1 MLWKMRA
8 AAGPREVR
16 DMRYENGWI
25 FADGRFVRGG
35 FSVENGRFA
44 HVLEDVP
51 GPAEDLDGALV
62 IPGLVDIHVHG
73 CAGADFSDGDYAGLV
88 RMARYLARRGVTSF
102 APASM
107 TLPYDAL
114 DKAFHAAA
122 RLRREGLAD
131 GARLVG
137 IQMEGPFLSREKRG
151 SQNPAYLRLPDWD
164 RFLRLYDAAEGLLR
178 IVDVAPELPG
188 AAEFTRRAS
197 EKCRVSVAHT
207 AAGYDQAA
215 AVFDAGATHLTHLF
229 NAMSGIHHRHP
240 GPIGAAS
247 ERENVTAELICD
259 GIHVHPS
266 AVRMAFRLFPGR
278 ICLISDALRCCGMA
292 DGSYSL
298 GGQEILLSGG
308 VARLTGGAIA
318 GSAANL
324 YQCMRRAV
332 SFGIPREQA
341 VWAATALPARVI
353 GRESETGAIA
363 DGRAADFVIC
373 GGELEPRAVYLGGKR
388 LEQSPGPFAPS
399 R

>member
-1 MLWKMRA
+1 
-8 AAGPREVR
+8 
-16 DMRYENGWI
+16 MRYENGWI

-122 RLRREGLAD
+122 RLHREGLAD
-131 GARLVG
+131 GARLMG

-188 AAEFTRRAS
+188 AVEFTRRAS
-197 EKCRVSVAHT
+197 EN
-207 AAGYDQAA
+207 AGCPWPTPPPD
-215 AVFDAGATHLTHLF
+215 TTRLPPCL
-229 NAMSGIHHRHP
+229 MREP
-240 GPIGAAS
+240 PI
-247 ERENVTAELICD
+247 
-259 GIHVHPS
+259 
-266 AVRMAFRLFPGR
+266 
-278 ICLISDALRCCGMA
+278 
-292 DGSYSL
+292 
-298 GGQEILLSGG
+298 
-308 VARLTGGAIA
+308 
-318 GSAANL
+318 
-324 YQCMRRAV
+324 
-332 SFGIPREQA
+332 
-341 VWAATALPARVI
+341 
-353 GRESETGAIA
+353 
-363 DGRAADFVIC
+363 
-373 GGELEPRAVYLGGKR
+373 
-388 LEQSPGPFAPS
+388 
-399 R
+399 

>member
-1 MLWKMRA
+1 
-8 AAGPREVR
+8 
-16 DMRYENGWI
+16 MRYENGWI

-88 RMARYLARRGVTSF
+88 RMARYLARRGVTSY

-131 GARLVG
+131 GARLMG

-188 AAEFTRRAS
+188 AVEFTRRAS

-318 GSAANL
+318 GSAADL

-373 GGELEPRAVYLGGKR
+373 GGELEPEAVYLGGKR
-388 LEQSPGPFAPS
+388 LEQSVGPFAPS

>member
-1 MLWKMRA
+1 
-8 AAGPREVR
+8 
-16 DMRYENGWI
+16 MRYENGWI

-131 GARLVG
+131 GARLMG

-178 IVDVAPELPG
+178 IVDAAPELPG
-188 AAEFTRRAS
+188 AVEFTRRAS

-298 GGQEILLSGG
+298 GGQEILLTGG

-318 GSAANL
+318 GSAADL

-373 GGELEPRAVYLGGKR
+373 GGELEPEAVYLGGKR
-388 LEQSPGPFAPS
+388 LEQSVGPFAPS

>member
-1 MLWKMRA
+1 
-8 AAGPREVR
+8 
-16 DMRYENGWI
+16 MRYENGWI

-114 DKAFHAAA
+114 DRAFHAAA

-131 GARLVG
+131 GARLMG

-188 AAEFTRRAS
+188 AVEFTRRAS

-318 GSAANL
+318 GSAADL

-373 GGELEPRAVYLGGKR
+373 GGELEPEAVYLGGKR
-388 LEQSPGPFAPS
+388 LEQSAGPFAPS
-399 R
+399 L

>member
-1 MLWKMRA
+1 
-8 AAGPREVR
+8 
-16 DMRYENGWI
+16 MRYENGWI
-25 FADGRFVRGG
+25 FADGRFARGG

-131 GARLVG
+131 GARLMG

-188 AAEFTRRAS
+188 AVEFTRRAS

-207 AAGYDQAA
+207 AAEYDQAA

-318 GSAANL
+318 GSAADL

-373 GGELEPRAVYLGGKR
+373 GGELEPEAVYLGGKR
-388 LEQSPGPFAPS
+388 LEQSVGPFAPG

>member
-1 MLWKMRA
+1 
-8 AAGPREVR
+8 
-16 DMRYENGWI
+16 MRYKNGWI

-229 NAMSGIHHRHP
+229 NAMSGIHHRSP

-318 GSAANL
+318 GSAADL

>member
-1 MLWKMRA
+1 
-8 AAGPREVR
+8 
-16 DMRYENGWI
+16 MRYENGWI

-51 GPAEDLDGALV
+51 GPAEDLGGALV

-114 DKAFHAAA
+114 DKAFRAAA

-131 GARLVG
+131 GARLMG

-188 AAEFTRRAS
+188 AVEFTRRAS

-318 GSAANL
+318 GSAADL

-332 SFGIPREQA
+332 FFGIPREQA

-373 GGELEPRAVYLGGKR
+373 GGELEPEAVYLGGKR
-388 LEQSPGPFAPS
+388 LEQSAGPFAPS

>member
-1 MLWKMRA
+1 
-8 AAGPREVR
+8 
-16 DMRYENGWI
+16 MRYENGWI

-35 FSVENGRFA
+35 FCVENGRFA

-131 GARLVG
+131 GARLMG

-188 AAEFTRRAS
+188 AVEFTRRAS

-308 VARLTGGAIA
+308 VARLTGGTIA
-318 GSAANL
+318 GSAADL

-373 GGELEPRAVYLGGKR
+373 GGELEPEAVYLGGKR
-388 LEQSPGPFAPS
+388 LEQSVGPFAPS

>member
-1 MLWKMRA
+1 
-8 AAGPREVR
+8 
-16 DMRYENGWI
+16 MRYENGWI

-88 RMARYLARRGVTSF
+88 RMARYLARQGVTSF

-131 GARLVG
+131 GARLMG

-188 AAEFTRRAS
+188 AVEFTRRAS

-308 VARLTGGAIA
+308 VARLTGGTIA
-318 GSAANL
+318 GSAADL

-373 GGELEPRAVYLGGKR
+373 GGELEPEAVYLGGKR
-388 LEQSPGPFAPS
+388 LEQSAGPFAPN

>member
-1 MLWKMRA
+1 
-8 AAGPREVR
+8 
-16 DMRYENGWI
+16 MRYENGWI

-51 GPAEDLDGALV
+51 GSAEDLDGALV

-131 GARLVG
+131 GARLMG

-188 AAEFTRRAS
+188 AVEFTRRAS

-318 GSAANL
+318 GSAADL

-341 VWAATALPARVI
+341 VWAATARPARVI

-373 GGELEPRAVYLGGKR
+373 GGELEPEAVYLGGKR
-388 LEQSPGPFAPS
+388 LEQSVGPFAPS

>member
-1 MLWKMRA
+1 
-8 AAGPREVR
+8 
-16 DMRYENGWI
+16 MRYENGWI

-35 FSVENGRFA
+35 FSVENGQFA

-131 GARLVG
+131 GARLMG

-188 AAEFTRRAS
+188 AVEFTRRAS

-318 GSAANL
+318 GSAADL

-373 GGELEPRAVYLGGKR
+373 GGELEPEAVYLGGKR
-388 LEQSPGPFAPS
+388 LEQSVGPFVPS

>member
-1 MLWKMRA
+1 
-8 AAGPREVR
+8 
-16 DMRYENGWI
+16 MRYENGWI

-131 GARLVG
+131 GARLMG

-188 AAEFTRRAS
+188 AVEFTRRAS

-266 AVRMAFRLFPGR
+266 AVRMAFRLFPRR

-318 GSAANL
+318 GSAADL
-324 YQCMRRAV
+324 YQCMRRAA

-373 GGELEPRAVYLGGKR
+373 GGELEPEAVYLGGKR
-388 LEQSPGPFAPS
+388 LEQSVGPFAPS

>member
-1 MLWKMRA
+1 
-8 AAGPREVR
+8 
-16 DMRYENGWI
+16 MRYENGWI

-131 GARLVG
+131 GARLMG

-151 SQNPAYLRLPDWD
+151 SQNPAYLRFPDWD

-188 AAEFTRRAS
+188 AVEFTRRAS

-308 VARLTGGAIA
+308 VARLTSGAIA
-318 GSAANL
+318 GSAADL

-373 GGELEPRAVYLGGKR
+373 GGELEPEAVYLGGKR
-388 LEQSPGPFAPS
+388 LEQSAGPFAPN

>member
-1 MLWKMRA
+1 
-8 AAGPREVR
+8 
-16 DMRYENGWI
+16 MRYENGWI

-44 HVLEDVP
+44 HMLEDVP

-88 RMARYLARRGVTSF
+88 RMARHLARRGVTSF

-107 TLPYDAL
+107 TLPYGAL

-131 GARLVG
+131 GARLMG

-188 AAEFTRRAS
+188 AVEFTRRAS

-318 GSAANL
+318 GSAADL

-373 GGELEPRAVYLGGKR
+373 GGELEPEAVYLGGKR
-388 LEQSPGPFAPS
+388 LEQGVGPFAPS

>member
-1 MLWKMRA
+1 
-8 AAGPREVR
+8 
-16 DMRYENGWI
+16 MRYENGWI

-44 HVLEDVP
+44 HVLEDIP

-114 DKAFHAAA
+114 DKAFRAAV

-131 GARLVG
+131 GARLMG

-188 AAEFTRRAS
+188 AVEFTRRAS

-318 GSAANL
+318 GSAADL

-373 GGELEPRAVYLGGKR
+373 GGELEPEAVYLGGKR
-388 LEQSPGPFAPS
+388 LEQSAGPFAPS

>member
-1 MLWKMRA
+1 
-8 AAGPREVR
+8 
-16 DMRYENGWI
+16 MRYENGWI

-122 RLRREGLAD
+122 RLHREGLAD
-131 GARLVG
+131 GARLMG

-178 IVDVAPELPG
+178 VVDVAPELPG
-188 AAEFTRRAS
+188 AVEFTRRAS

-318 GSAANL
+318 GSAADL

-373 GGELEPRAVYLGGKR
+373 GGELEPEAVYLGGKR
-388 LEQSPGPFAPS
+388 LEQSVGPFAPS

>member
-1 MLWKMRA
+1 
-8 AAGPREVR
+8 
-16 DMRYENGWI
+16 MRYENGWI

-51 GPAEDLDGALV
+51 GPEEDLDGALV

-131 GARLVG
+131 GARLMG

-188 AAEFTRRAS
+188 AVEFTRRAS

-318 GSAANL
+318 GSAADL

-373 GGELEPRAVYLGGKR
+373 GGELEPEAVYLGGKR
-388 LEQSPGPFAPS
+388 LEQGVGPFAPS

>member
-1 MLWKMRA
+1 
-8 AAGPREVR
+8 
-16 DMRYENGWI
+16 MRYEKGWI
-25 FADGRFVRGG
+25 FADGRFARGG

-131 GARLVG
+131 GARLMG

-188 AAEFTRRAS
+188 AVEFTRRAS

-318 GSAANL
+318 GSAADL

-373 GGELEPRAVYLGGKR
+373 GGELEPEAVYLGGKR
-388 LEQSPGPFAPS
+388 LEQSAGPFAPS

>member
-1 MLWKMRA
+1 
-8 AAGPREVR
+8 
-16 DMRYENGWI
+16 MRYENGWI

-35 FSVENGRFA
+35 FSVENRRFA

-88 RMARYLARRGVTSF
+88 RMARHLARRGVTSF

-122 RLRREGLAD
+122 QLRREGLAD
-131 GARLVG
+131 GARLMG

-188 AAEFTRRAS
+188 AVEFTRRAS

-298 GGQEILLSGG
+298 GGQKILLSGG

-318 GSAANL
+318 GSAADL

-373 GGELEPRAVYLGGKR
+373 GGELEPEAVYLGGKR
-388 LEQSPGPFAPS
+388 LEQSVGPFAPS

>member
-1 MLWKMRA
+1 
-8 AAGPREVR
+8 
-16 DMRYENGWI
+16 MRYENGWI

-114 DKAFHAAA
+114 DRAFHAAA

-131 GARLVG
+131 GARLMG

-188 AAEFTRRAS
+188 AVEFTRRAS

-318 GSAANL
+318 GSAADL

-373 GGELEPRAVYLGGKR
+373 GGELEPEAVYLGGKR
-388 LEQSPGPFAPS
+388 LEQSAGPFAPG

>member
-1 MLWKMRA
+1 
-8 AAGPREVR
+8 
-16 DMRYENGWI
+16 MRYENGWI

-44 HVLEDVP
+44 HVLEDIP

-131 GARLVG
+131 GARLMG

-188 AAEFTRRAS
+188 AVEFTRRAS

-229 NAMSGIHHRHP
+229 NAMSGIHHRSP

-308 VARLTGGAIA
+308 VVRLTGGAIA
-318 GSAANL
+318 GSAADL

-373 GGELEPRAVYLGGKR
+373 GGELEPEAVYLGGKR
-388 LEQSPGPFAPS
+388 LEQGVGPFAPN

>member
-1 MLWKMRA
+1 
-8 AAGPREVR
+8 
-16 DMRYENGWI
+16 MRYENGWI

-35 FSVENGRFA
+35 FCVENGRFA

-88 RMARYLARRGVTSF
+88 RMAWYLARRGVTSF

-131 GARLVG
+131 GARLMG

-188 AAEFTRRAS
+188 AVEFTRRAS

-318 GSAANL
+318 GSAADL

-373 GGELEPRAVYLGGKR
+373 GGELEPEAVYLGGKR
-388 LEQSPGPFAPS
+388 LEQSAGPFAPS

>member
-1 MLWKMRA
+1 
-8 AAGPREVR
+8 
-16 DMRYENGWI
+16 MRYENGWI

-88 RMARYLARRGVTSF
+88 RMARHLARRGVTSF

-131 GARLVG
+131 GARLMG

-188 AAEFTRRAS
+188 AVEFTRRAS

-229 NAMSGIHHRHP
+229 TARSGIHHRHP

-308 VARLTGGAIA
+308 VARLTGGTIA
-318 GSAANL
+318 GSAADL

-373 GGELEPRAVYLGGKR
+373 GGELEPEAVYLGGKR
-388 LEQSPGPFAPS
+388 LEQSVGPFAPS

>member
-1 MLWKMRA
+1 
-8 AAGPREVR
+8 
-16 DMRYENGWI
+16 MRYENGWI

-131 GARLVG
+131 GARLMG

-188 AAEFTRRAS
+188 AVEFTRRAS

-278 ICLISDALRCCGMA
+278 ICLVSDALRCCGMA

-318 GSAANL
+318 GSAADL

-373 GGELEPRAVYLGGKR
+373 GGELEPEAVYLGGKR
-388 LEQSPGPFAPS
+388 LEQSAGPFAPS

>member
-1 MLWKMRA
+1 
-8 AAGPREVR
+8 
-16 DMRYENGWI
+16 MRYENGWI

-51 GPAEDLDGALV
+51 GPEEDLDGALV
-62 IPGLVDIHVHG
+62 IPGLVDIHIHG

-131 GARLVG
+131 GARLMG

-188 AAEFTRRAS
+188 AVEFTRRAS

-318 GSAANL
+318 GSAADL

-373 GGELEPRAVYLGGKR
+373 GGELEPEAVYLGGKR
-388 LEQSPGPFAPS
+388 LEQSVGPFAPS

>member
-1 MLWKMRA
+1 
-8 AAGPREVR
+8 
-16 DMRYENGWI
+16 MRYENGWI

-44 HVLEDVP
+44 HVLENVP

-88 RMARYLARRGVTSF
+88 RMARHLARRGVTSF

-131 GARLVG
+131 GARLMG

-188 AAEFTRRAS
+188 AVEFTRRAS

-318 GSAANL
+318 GSAADL

-373 GGELEPRAVYLGGKR
+373 GGELEPEAVYLGGKR
-388 LEQSPGPFAPS
+388 LEQSVGPFAPS

>member
-1 MLWKMRA
+1 
-8 AAGPREVR
+8 
-16 DMRYENGWI
+16 MRYENGWI

-35 FSVENGRFA
+35 FSVENGQFA

-131 GARLVG
+131 GARLMG

-188 AAEFTRRAS
+188 AVEFTRRAS

-318 GSAANL
+318 GSAADL

-373 GGELEPRAVYLGGKR
+373 GGELEPEAVYLGGKR
-388 LEQSPGPFAPS
+388 LEQSAGPFAPS
-399 R
+399 L

>member
-1 MLWKMRA
+1 
-8 AAGPREVR
+8 
-16 DMRYENGWI
+16 MRYENGWI

-131 GARLVG
+131 GARLMG

-188 AAEFTRRAS
+188 AVEFTRRAS

-266 AVRMAFRLFPGR
+266 AVRMAFRLFPRR

-318 GSAANL
+318 GSAADL

-373 GGELEPRAVYLGGKR
+373 GGELEPEAVYLGGKR
-388 LEQSPGPFAPS
+388 LEQSVGPFAPS

>member
-1 MLWKMRA
+1 
-8 AAGPREVR
+8 
-16 DMRYENGWI
+16 MRYENGWI

-44 HVLEDVP
+44 HVLEDIP

-131 GARLVG
+131 GARLMG

-188 AAEFTRRAS
+188 AVEFTRRAS

-229 NAMSGIHHRHP
+229 NAMSGIHHRSP

-318 GSAANL
+318 GSAADL

-373 GGELEPRAVYLGGKR
+373 GGELEPEAVYLGGKR
-388 LEQSPGPFAPS
+388 LEQGVGPFAPN

>member
-1 MLWKMRA
+1 
-8 AAGPREVR
+8 
-16 DMRYENGWI
+16 MRYENGWI

-88 RMARYLARRGVTSF
+88 RMARHLARRGVTSF

-131 GARLVG
+131 GARLMG

-188 AAEFTRRAS
+188 AVEFTRRAS

-318 GSAANL
+318 GSAADL

-373 GGELEPRAVYLGGKR
+373 GGELEPEAVYLGGKR
-388 LEQSPGPFAPS
+388 LEQSVGPSAPS

>member
-1 MLWKMRA
+1 
-8 AAGPREVR
+8 
-16 DMRYENGWI
+16 MRYENGWI

-122 RLRREGLAD
+122 RLHREGLAD
-131 GARLVG
+131 GARLMG

-188 AAEFTRRAS
+188 AVEFTRRAS

-229 NAMSGIHHRHP
+229 NAMPGIHHRHP

-318 GSAANL
+318 GSAADL

-373 GGELEPRAVYLGGKR
+373 GGELEPEAVYLGGKR
-388 LEQSPGPFAPS
+388 LKQSAGPFAPS

>member
-1 MLWKMRA
+1 
-8 AAGPREVR
+8 
-16 DMRYENGWI
+16 MRYENGWI

-35 FSVENGRFA
+35 FSVENRRFA

-88 RMARYLARRGVTSF
+88 RMARHLARRGVTSF

-122 RLRREGLAD
+122 QLRREGLAD
-131 GARLVG
+131 GARLMG

-188 AAEFTRRAS
+188 AVEFTRRAS

-318 GSAANL
+318 GSAADL

-373 GGELEPRAVYLGGKR
+373 GGELEPEAVYLGGKR
-388 LEQSPGPFAPS
+388 LEQSVGPFAPS

>member
-1 MLWKMRA
+1 
-8 AAGPREVR
+8 
-16 DMRYENGWI
+16 MRYENGWI

-88 RMARYLARRGVTSF
+88 RMARHLARRGVTSF

-131 GARLVG
+131 GARLMG

-151 SQNPAYLRLPDWD
+151 SQNPVYLRLPDWD

-188 AAEFTRRAS
+188 AVEFTRRAS

-318 GSAANL
+318 GSAADL

-373 GGELEPRAVYLGGKR
+373 GGELEPEAVYLGGKR
-388 LEQSPGPFAPS
+388 LEQGVGPFAPS

>member
-1 MLWKMRA
+1 
-8 AAGPREVR
+8 
-16 DMRYENGWI
+16 MRYENGWI

-131 GARLVG
+131 GARLMG

-188 AAEFTRRAS
+188 AVEFTRRAS

-247 ERENVTAELICD
+247 ERENITAELICD

-318 GSAANL
+318 GSAADL

-373 GGELEPRAVYLGGKR
+373 GGELEPEAVYLGGKR
-388 LEQSPGPFAPS
+388 LEQDVGPFAPN

>member
-1 MLWKMRA
+1 
-8 AAGPREVR
+8 
-16 DMRYENGWI
+16 MRYENGWI
-25 FADGRFVRGG
+25 FADGGFVRGG

-131 GARLVG
+131 GARLMG

-188 AAEFTRRAS
+188 AVEFTRRAS

-318 GSAANL
+318 GSAVDR

-373 GGELEPRAVYLGGKR
+373 GGELEPEAVYLGGKR
-388 LEQSPGPFAPS
+388 LEQSAGPFAPS

>member
-1 MLWKMRA
+1 
-8 AAGPREVR
+8 
-16 DMRYENGWI
+16 MRYENGWV

-131 GARLVG
+131 GARLMG

-188 AAEFTRRAS
+188 AVEFTRRAS

-318 GSAANL
+318 GSAADL

-353 GRESETGAIA
+353 GRESEAGAIA

-373 GGELEPRAVYLGGKR
+373 GGELEPEAVYLGGKR
-388 LEQSPGPFAPS
+388 LEQSAGPFAPS

>member
-1 MLWKMRA
+1 
-8 AAGPREVR
+8 
-16 DMRYENGWI
+16 MRYENGWI
-25 FADGRFVRGG
+25 FADGRFARGG

-131 GARLVG
+131 GARLMG

-188 AAEFTRRAS
+188 AVEFTRRAS

-207 AAGYDQAA
+207 AAEYDQAA

-318 GSAANL
+318 GSAADL

-373 GGELEPRAVYLGGKR
+373 GGELEPEAVYLGGKR
-388 LEQSPGPFAPS
+388 LEQSAGPFVPS

>member
-1 MLWKMRA
+1 
-8 AAGPREVR
+8 
-16 DMRYENGWI
+16 MRYENGWI

-88 RMARYLARRGVTSF
+88 RMARYLTRRGVTSF

-122 RLRREGLAD
+122 RLRREDLAD
-131 GARLVG
+131 GARLMG

-188 AAEFTRRAS
+188 AVEFTRRAS

-292 DGSYSL
+292 EGSYSL

-308 VARLTGGAIA
+308 VARLTGGTIA
-318 GSAANL
+318 GSAADL

-373 GGELEPRAVYLGGKR
+373 GGELEPEAVYLGGKR
-388 LEQSPGPFAPS
+388 LEQSVGPFAPS

>member
-1 MLWKMRA
+1 
-8 AAGPREVR
+8 
-16 DMRYENGWI
+16 MRYENGWI
-25 FADGRFVRGG
+25 FAGGRFVRGG

-114 DKAFHAAA
+114 DKAFHAAV

-131 GARLVG
+131 GARLMG

-188 AAEFTRRAS
+188 AVEFTRRAS

-318 GSAANL
+318 GSAADL

-373 GGELEPRAVYLGGKR
+373 GGELEPEAVYLGGKR
-388 LEQSPGPFAPS
+388 LEQSAGPFAPS